1 MKRAYCAFLLH
12 RFSLELI
19 QIKLVDQT
27 GVVMTTQTSTD
38 SLSRRRFVL
47 APNIAPNW
55 PQTVRIFMG
64 LSAVCLGIGVVCA
77 WYGLWPILTFAGLE
91 VMALGAALYVSA
103 RRCLDREV
111 IDIQGNR
118 IRIETGRGRVEK
130 VWEMDR
136 AWTQVEL
143 RPVSYRWDEKQL
155 VLCSREREVILGSFL
170 DPEEK
175 VSLARELKRCVG
187 PMARCGSGFG
197 IPDAAPAAVFRTVGD
212 KAG

>member
-1 MKRAYCAFLLH
+1 
-12 RFSLELI
+12 
-19 QIKLVDQT
+19 
-27 GVVMTTQTSTD
+27 MTTQTSTD
-38 SLSRRRFVL
+38 SLSHRRFVL

-103 RRCLDREV
+103 RRCLDREI
-111 IDIQGNR
+111 IDIEGNCV
-118 IRIETGRGRVEK
+118 RIEKGRGRVEK
-130 VWEMDR
+130 AWEMDR

-143 RPVSYRWDEKQL
+143 RPISYRWDEKQL
-155 VLCSREREVILGSFL
+155 VLRSREREVTLGHFL

-175 VSLARELKRCVG
+175 VSLARELKRCIG
-187 PMARCGSGFG
+187 PMARCGSDFDIAGAG
-197 IPDAAPAAVFRTVGD
+197 AAAVFRTVGD
-212 KAG
+212 KSG